1 MTSLFL
7 GEIQDQAGSYVT
19 RAVHGRGARDLNRLR
34 TLALATNS
42 LTNFRLVT
50 PTSEDQ
56 RYFERFNVDANIDQY
71 RELVTEA
78 GDVLY
83 NVQAAEQQAVEARR
97 LYILNAAVLTLTS
110 LSLVAVVIAGY
121 DFVRAQ
127 QEMIRTRVERI
138 DVLFFLVAFIAVL
151 TGVLMVRSRPGD
163 GGGPRSRSSRRP

>member
-1 MTSLFL
+1 MCQPSPGDGAWLFL
-7 GEIQDQAGSYVT
+7 GKIQDQAGSYGT

-34 TLALATNS
+34 TLALTTNS

-83 NVQAAEQQAVEARR
+83 NLQAAEQQAVEAQR
-97 LYILNAAVLTLTS
+97 LYIVNAAVLTLTS
-110 LSLVAVVIAGY
+110 LSPHRRIDRRPHGSQPPRRRGRAPFSVIATALSPLADACFAGTPPGLPL
-121 DFVRAQ
+121 A
-127 QEMIRTRVERI
+127 
-138 DVLFFLVAFIAVL
+138 
-151 TGVLMVRSRPGD
+151 GVGAA
-163 GGGPRSRSSRRP
+163 G